1 MVEIAKKEKKQDPA
15 CCYQM
20 LTMVNLAGSC
30 FFGFL
35 EVLRHVKA
43 RPTLTIVTHKL
54 TANRDH
60 VTILSGF
67 NMP

>member
-1 MVEIAKKEKKQDPA
+1 
-15 CCYQM
+15 M
-20 LTMVNLAGSC
+20 LTMVNLTGSC